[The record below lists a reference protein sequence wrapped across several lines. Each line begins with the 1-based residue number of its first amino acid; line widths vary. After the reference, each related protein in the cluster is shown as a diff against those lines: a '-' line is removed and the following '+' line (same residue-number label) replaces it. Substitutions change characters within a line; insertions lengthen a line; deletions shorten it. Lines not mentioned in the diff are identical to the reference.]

1 METETEE
8 GGVPENSQVDDF
20 HILDMDFFDDESLVI
35 VCQKIGKEGMSIA
48 VFNLYVYSALAYV
61 PEEDHID
68 RDRPL
73 GPEMIGTVD
82 YSGLEYS
89 EIGLDKSGE
98 RLCVED
104 IVAEAIT
111 QVTAGEV
118 SVVKR
123 EGHAAITLCLVP
135 VSD

>member
-1 METETEE
+1 MPKEE
-8 GGVPENSQVDDF
+8 
-20 HILDMDFFDDESLVI
+20 I
-35 VCQKIGKEGMSIA
+35 
-48 VFNLYVYSALAYV
+48 
-61 PEEDHID
+61 ID

-89 EIGLDKSGE
+89 EMNLDKSSE

-135 VSD
+135 VSDCID